1 WHSHSIR
8 QSLAYRVFFF
18 DDTASTEI
26 YTLSYT
32 TLFRSQRLAGCC
44 GPGGR
49 RRSATAAAASA
60 AAVGENGVG
69 LHYCGRPPGTDG
81 GQPGGYARHGPQRD
95 HGADR
100 QRTAA
105 SGRPSRSGRL
115 AGIALPNRPR
125 DRGP

>member
-81 GQPGGYARHGPQRD
+81 GQPGDRKSTRLNSSHVASSYAVFCLKKKKRKQ
-95 HGADR
+95 
-100 QRTAA
+100 AA
-105 SGRPSRSGRL
+105 FRPEV
-115 AGIALPNRPR
+115 
-125 DRGP
+125 